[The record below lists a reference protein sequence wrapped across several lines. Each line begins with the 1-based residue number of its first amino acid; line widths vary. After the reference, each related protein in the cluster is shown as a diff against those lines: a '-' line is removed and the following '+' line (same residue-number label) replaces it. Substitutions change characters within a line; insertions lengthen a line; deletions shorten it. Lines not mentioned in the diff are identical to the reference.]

1 MGIKDGSIPS
11 ISCNYHQDIIAIKN
25 DVCSKIFRAFPG
37 IGIRY
42 TC

>member
-1 MGIKDGSIPS
+1 MGIKDGLIPS
-11 ISCNYHQDIIAIKN
+11 ISYNYHQDITAIKN
-25 DVCSKIFRAFPG
+25 DVFPKIFRAFPG